1 MTNFPPRHRI
11 GRNGTEQS
19 RCTAMIPIDK
29 LSDSILLEIFTFY
42 IDQSQL
48 TKRSTKRTTEAWQTL
63 VHVSQRW
70 RGIVFASPHRL
81 NIQLVCTPETPAI
94 DTLDIW
100 PAFPLVVKGYVS
112 ETPLDNIH
120 TVLRRNGN
128 RVCQIDLD
136 GLTKSQLDEISAVT
150 LGRFP
155 ELRDL
160 RLGGHYEIISFDHK
174 SFLGGSAPPRLQSL
188 SLDRIPLLRLP
199 KLLSSASQLV
209 HLRLSGFPIS
219 RNISPKAL
227 ATALSPLT
235 RLQSLYLIFRPP
247 RSRPQWTKRC
257 LQPSPTRFVLP
268 VLTQFRYLGVHKY
281 LEDLVS
287 RIDAPQLNESEI
299 SFFEDKELLEEVDL
313 DTPQFSL
320 FIDRAPMLK
329 ARDEAHIHLSD
340 FDATIRIPLL
350 SSGPGSPS
358 RVLTVDI
365 ADGEA
370 DWKLSSLG
378 VVCASFSTFLS
389 TVENLYIK
397 EEEYWQQAFY
407 YFLESWRWLDVLR
420 PFTTVK
426 NLYLPGTSTRDVMPA
441 LQVVVER
448 GLRGVLPKLENIFLD
463 STEVSGRVLIAIGL
477 FEAVRRDTGH
487 PVTLFISDG
496 DWYQN
501 KFTKV

>member
-1 MTNFPPRHRI
+1 M
-11 GRNGTEQS
+11 
-19 RCTAMIPIDK
+19 MPIEK
-29 LSDSILLEIFTFY
+29 LSDAILLEIFGSY
-42 IDQSQL
+42 VDQSEL
-48 TKRSTKRTTEAWQTL
+48 IKRSTKRSIEAWQTL
-63 VHVSQRW
+63 VHVCQRW
-70 RGIVFASPHRL
+70 RSIVFASPHRL
-81 NIQLVCTPETPAI
+81 NLRLVCSPKTPAI

-112 ETPLDNIH
+112 ETRLDNIIA
-120 TVLRRNGN
+120 VLQRNRN

-136 GLTKSQLDEISAVT
+136 GLTKPQLDEISAVM
-150 LGRFP
+150 LGRFS

-160 RLGGHYEIISFDHK
+160 QLGGHYEVMSFDNK
-174 SFLGGSAPPRLQSL
+174 SFLGESAPPRLQSL

-199 KLLSSASQLV
+199 KLFSSASQLA
-209 HLRLSGFPIS
+209 HLHLSGFPIS
-219 RNISPKAL
+219 RNTSPKAL
-227 ATALSPLT
+227 ATAISALT
-235 RLQSLYLIFRPP
+235 RLQSLDLTFRP
-247 RSRPQWTKRC
+247 RSRPQWTKRS

-268 VLTQFRYLGVHKY
+268 ALTQFRYLGVHKY

-287 RIDAPQLNESEI
+287 RIDVPQLTESII

-313 DTPQFSL
+313 DTSQFAR
-320 FIDRAPMLK
+320 FIDRAPTLE
-329 ARDEAHIHLSD
+329 ARDEAHVHLGD

-350 SSGPGSPS
+350 SPGPSSPS
-358 RVLTVDI
+358 RELTVDI

-378 VVCASFSTFLS
+378 AVCASFLPFLS
-389 TVENLYIK
+389 TVENLHIK
-397 EEEYWQQAFY
+397 EDKYWQQAFY

-420 PFTTVK
+420 PFTAVK

-448 GLRGVLPKLENIFLD
+448 ELRGVLPQLENIFLD

-496 DWYQN
+496 GWDCN
-501 KFTKV
+501 RFTKV

>member
-1 MTNFPPRHRI
+1 
-11 GRNGTEQS
+11 
-19 RCTAMIPIDK
+19 MIPIDK
-29 LSDSILLEIFTFY
+29 LSDSILLEIFAFY
-42 IDQSQL
+42 VDQSQL
-48 TKRSTKRTTEAWQTL
+48 TKRSTKLTIETWQTL
-63 VHVSQRW
+63 VHVSRRW
-70 RGIVFASPHRL
+70 RSIVFASPHRL
-81 NIQLVCTPETPAI
+81 NLQLVCTPETRAI

-112 ETPLDNIH
+112 DTHLDNII
-120 TVLRRNGN
+120 TVLQRNSN

-136 GLTKSQLDEISAVT
+136 GLTKPQLDEISMVT

-160 RLGGHYEIISFDHK
+160 QLGGHWEVMSFDNK
-174 SFLGGSAPPRLQSL
+174 SFLGGSAPPHLKSL
-188 SLDRIPLLRLP
+188 ALDRIPLLRLP

-219 RNISPKAL
+219 RNSSPKAL
-227 ATALSPLT
+227 ATALSALT
-235 RLQSLYLIFRPP
+235 RLQSLGLTFRPP
-247 RSRPQWTKRC
+247 RSRPQWTKRR
-257 LQPSPTRFVLP
+257 LQPPPTRFVLP
-268 VLTQFRYLGVHKY
+268 ALTQFRYLGVHKY

-287 RIDAPQLNESEI
+287 RIDAPQLNESII

-313 DTPQFSL
+313 DTPQFAR
-320 FIDRAPMLK
+320 FINHAPTLK
-329 ARDEAHIHLSD
+329 ARDEAHVHLSD

-350 SSGPGSPS
+350 SPAPRSLP
-358 RVLTVDI
+358 RVLAVDI

-378 VVCASFSTFLS
+378 AVCASFSPFLS

-397 EEEYWQQAFY
+397 EDEYWRQAFY

-420 PFTTVK
+420 PFTAVK
-426 NLYLPGTSTRDVMPA
+426 NLYLPGSSTRDVMPA

-448 GLRGVLPKLENIFLD
+448 GLRGVLPNLENIFLD

-477 FEAVRRDTGH
+477 FEVVRRDTGC

-496 DWYQN
+496 DWDQN
-501 KFTKV
+501 RFTKVK

>member
-1 MTNFPPRHRI
+1 
-11 GRNGTEQS
+11 
-19 RCTAMIPIDK
+19 MIPIEK
-29 LSDSILLEIFTFY
+29 LSDAILLEIFASY
-42 IDQSQL
+42 VDQSQL
-48 TKRSTKRTTEAWQTL
+48 IKRSTKRSIEAWQTL
-63 VHVSQRW
+63 VHVSRRW
-70 RGIVFASPHRL
+70 RSIVFASPHRL
-81 NIQLVCTPETPAI
+81 NLQLVCTPETPAI

-112 ETPLDNIH
+112 ETRLDNIIA
-120 TVLRRNGN
+120 VLQRNGN

-136 GLTKSQLDEISAVT
+136 GLTKPQLDEISTVT
-150 LGRFP
+150 LERFP

-160 RLGGHYEIISFDHK
+160 QLGGHYGVMSFDNK

-199 KLLSSASQLV
+199 KLFSSASQLV

-219 RNISPKAL
+219 RNTSPKAL
-227 ATALSPLT
+227 ATALSALI
-235 RLQSLYLIFRPP
+235 RLQSLDLTFRPS
-247 RSRPQWTKRC
+247 RSRPQWTKKC

-268 VLTQFRYLGVHKY
+268 ALTQFRYLGVHKY

-287 RIDAPQLNESEI
+287 CIDAPQLNEPII

-313 DTPQFSL
+313 DTPQFAR
-320 FIDRAPMLK
+320 FIDRAPTLK
-329 ARDEAHIHLSD
+329 ARDEAHVHLSD
-340 FDATIRIPLL
+340 FDATIRVPLL
-350 SSGPGSPS
+350 SPGPGSLS
-358 RVLTVDI
+358 RELTVDI

-378 VVCASFSTFLS
+378 AVCASFSPFLS

-397 EEEYWQQAFY
+397 EDKYWQQAFY

-420 PFTTVK
+420 PFTAVK

-441 LQVVVER
+441 LQVVVEQ
-448 GLRGVLPKLENIFLD
+448 GLREVLPKLENIFLD

-477 FEAVRRDTGH
+477 FEAVRRDAGH

-496 DWYQN
+496 GWDRN
-501 KFTKV
+501 RFTKV